1 MPAATR
7 RGPSAAS
14 PSKPAAK
21 AGGRKATESAA
32 APKEASAAA
41 ASAAPSTATPHSAL
55 AYAFYQYGGL
65 LCCVTGVA
73 LLWLGYGAGWMHDTK
88 LTLLCV
94 ALNVLGLFLHET
106 RPFSVSE
113 CCGHRCR
120 PRPPRTQRP
129 PLLLTPPPF
138 PSKTTFHTHIQLER
152 ELKAQQ
158 AAKAGAAKA
167 R

>member
-7 RGPSAAS
+7 RGASAAS
-14 PSKPAAK
+14 PSKSAAK
-21 AGGRKATESAA
+21 GGRKATESAA
-32 APKEASAAA
+32 APEKTTAVA
-41 ASAAPSTATPHSAL
+41 ASTPPSSPL
-55 AYAFYQYGGL
+55 AQAFYQYGGL

-94 ALNVLGLFLHET
+94 ALNVVGLFLHET
-106 RPFSVSE
+106 RPFS
-113 CCGHRCR
+113 
-120 PRPPRTQRP
+120 
-129 PLLLTPPPF
+129 
-138 PSKTTFHTHIQLER
+138 LER